1 PCVLS
6 VRPARA
12 FRAFAFCQAPWGNIA
27 VMDNRKF
34 LILGFIVCV
43 LAALAYTFVFA
54 DLPFVTGPTS
64 PDGAPLEVPA
74 PAPATQPAP

>member
-1 PCVLS
+1 MRGPS
-6 VRPARA
+6 AHSH
-12 FRAFAFCQAPWGNIA
+12 FRQAPQGNIA
-27 VMDNRKF
+27 VMDNRTF

-74 PAPATQPAP
+74 PAPATQPAQ